1 MDSFQAK
8 EISWMAFNERVLQE
22 AEKPHVPLIER
33 FKFLGIYSNNL
44 DEFFSV
50 RVATLKRFSELGE
63 KKLDDILGD
72 DPKVIQKAVNDIVLS
87 QRIRYEEIHE
97 KLIKELATQNI
108 YFVNEEQI
116 SDVHQEF
123 IIQYFYKKVRPK
135 LMPIMIDQVEKFPE
149 LDDDAIY
156 LATMLS
162 KNDKERKRYALIKV
176 PTEELKR
183 FLVLPRQGDKKFII
197 FLDDVIRLGLKDL
210 FHVQKFTNTEAFTI
224 KVTKDAEL
232 DIDDDLGES
241 YVNQIARGIKKRE
254 EGDPVRL
261 VYDFRIP
268 DFFLKFL
275 KKRMRLREGDAMIPG
290 GRYHNLKDFIKI
302 PNLGGDSLVYSPL
315 DYIRHPGFQRNES
328 IFDKIRKRDILL
340 HLPYHSFDHFID
352 LLREASIDPKVKE
365 IKITLYRLA
374 KYSNVVSALLSALR
388 NGKKVTVIVELTARF
403 NEQSNIEY
411 SQQLIEAGARVIYG
425 VPGLKVHG
433 KLCQV
438 TRREKG
444 IDKNYSIIGTGN
456 FNEDTG
462 KVFSDILLFTN
473 HYEIGVEVAQLFEFF
488 KRNYRVGKYNY
499 LLPSPFKFRK
509 DFRSLIYT
517 EIDNAKQGKPAYIH
531 LKLNN
536 LVDREV
542 IDLLLLASRTGV
554 QVRLNIRGMYSMV
567 VPDSPEYDIE
577 SIALIDRFLEHTRIF
592 IFCNNGDPKVYF
604 SSADLMTRNL
614 DRRVEVTCPVLD
626 QTLKEELIEFF
637 NMQWRDNTQARILD
651 KDLQNIH
658 REQSDTPYRAQIE
671 FHKYLKAKAKS

>member
-50 RVATLKRFSELGE
+50 RVATLKRFAELGE

-87 QRIRYEEIHE
+87 QRIRYEEIH
-97 KLIKELATQNI
+97 KRLIQELANKNI

-116 SDVHQEF
+116 SDIHQDY
-123 IIQYFYKKVRPK
+123 IIQYFYKEVRPK
-135 LMPIMIDQVEKFPE
+135 LMPIMIDQVEKFPDLE
-149 LDDDAIY
+149 DDAIY

-176 PTEELKR
+176 PTDELQR
-183 FLVLPRQGDKKFII
+183 FLVLPRDGDKKFII
-197 FLDDVIRLGLKDL
+197 FLDDVIRLGMRDL

-224 KVTKDAEL
+224 KVTKDAAL

-241 YVNQIARGIKKRE
+241 YVNQIAKGLKKRE

-275 KKRMRLREGDAMIPG
+275 KKRMRLREGDALIPG
-290 GRYHNLKDFIKI
+290 GRYHNLKDFINI
-302 PNLGGDSLVYSPL
+302 PNLGGDDLVYSPL
-315 DYIRHPGFQRNES
+315 SFIRHPGFQRNES

-340 HLPYHSFDHFID
+340 HLPYHSFDYFID

-374 KYSNVVSALLSALR
+374 NHSNVVSALLSALH

-411 SQQLIEAGARVIYG
+411 SQQLREAGARVIYG
-425 VPGLKVHG
+425 VPGLKVHA

-438 TRREKG
+438 IRREKG
-444 IDKNYSIIGTGN
+444 KDKYYSIIGTGN
-456 FNEDTG
+456 FNENTG
-462 KVFSDILLFTN
+462 KVFSDILLFTS
-473 HYEIGVEVAQLFEFF
+473 HHEIGVEIVQLFEFF
-488 KRNYRVGKYNY
+488 KRNYRVGKFNY

-509 DFRSLIYT
+509 EFRSLIYT
-517 EIDNAKQGKPAYIH
+517 EIDNAKQGKPAFIH

-536 LVDREV
+536 LVDREL
-542 IDLLLLASRTGV
+542 IDLLILASRTGV
-554 QVRLNIRGMYSMV
+554 EVRLNVRGMYSMIT
-567 VPDSPEYDIE
+567 PDSSEYNIE
-577 SIALIDRFLEHTRIF
+577 SIALIDRYLEHTRIY
-592 IFCNNGDPKVYF
+592 IFANGGDPKVYF
-604 SSADLMTRNL
+604 GSSDLMTRNL

-626 QTLKEELIEFF
+626 SALKKELIDFF
-637 NMQWRDNTQARILD
+637 DIQWKDNTQARILD
-651 KDLQNIH
+651 KNLSNTH
-658 REQSDTPYRAQIE
+658 RERSGSPYRAQTE